1 MRKNKR
7 ENYDV
12 NNSMENYSNEEKDKK
27 NKKLKKH
34 EKKGKKKVSENILEE
49 IKKED
54 LNERDEI
61 LKEIN
66 NTMMK
71 DNDDDKKRDDKSK
84 KESENQKSENKKKEE
99 DENKA
104 IKEKKEKEKV
114 KNKKKKN
121 NLSETINEIN
131 NELNDQY
138 YLDVE
143 NIFEINKKFNYPKNS
158 PFLYIREDNTEND
171 LFPNPL
177 STMEIKNLLKSKTI
191 KPFLV
196 KVKPIDIFTMK
207 NYPEFSYFDFNE
219 ILTKNWSK
227 NLEYSSIFLEEYKNF
242 NDYNNIKNLEDKA
255 KNLKISKEHFEYQAN
270 EKKKKNK
277 IDYKIDRKI
286 DKNNDITLDLN
297 FSISQIDKT
306 GFNDLSMSIIKQLQ
320 NVKLTKK
327 QVNKITSII
336 EEVEEDEWTEVKN
349 KKKEKESVPFI
360 GIVGLNESKQV
371 IETKTSQNNKKSKN
385 RKNKNKKFV
394 NMSNNQFAGLKI
406 NYSSSDEEN
415 INY

>member
-27 NKKLKKH
+27 NKKSKKH

-99 DENKA
+99 DENKT

-219 ILTKNWSK
+219 ILNKNWSK
-227 NLEYSSIFLEEYKNF
+227 NL
-242 NDYNNIKNLEDKA
+242 
-255 KNLKISKEHFEYQAN
+255 
-270 EKKKKNK
+270 
-277 IDYKIDRKI
+277 
-286 DKNNDITLDLN
+286 
-297 FSISQIDKT
+297 
-306 GFNDLSMSIIKQLQ
+306 
-320 NVKLTKK
+320 
-327 QVNKITSII
+327 
-336 EEVEEDEWTEVKN
+336 
-349 KKKEKESVPFI
+349 
-360 GIVGLNESKQV
+360 
-371 IETKTSQNNKKSKN
+371 
-385 RKNKNKKFV
+385 
-394 NMSNNQFAGLKI
+394 
-406 NYSSSDEEN
+406 
-415 INY
+415 